1 MVSDVLAPPEVVVSF
16 CRVERTGPASVR
28 RTVVVQPGM
37 CGPLQNLVA
46 CVGDWTWQ
54 TVSTVCGL
62 DVFNARDVRGRPSY
76 LAFYYYRLTSG
87 ARFHPREL
95 TFGERI
101 EVDSRVYNSGRL
113 SVVTVHR
120 IRRITGEGQPALP
133 FDADEPC
140 SRPRPD
146 CMYVENVNVWVSRS
160 DPRSNVALVRS
171 APVGFTHTH
180 LPDADSP
187 RDLCARARDLGV
199 FPDPARSHW
208 PRSAA
213 DLVLEH
219 PVDVVRDVN
228 GVGLLY
234 FAAFF
239 PIAERAQLHQ
249 WRASGGT
256 DRAFLDRALL
266 DARICYLA
274 NADLEATL
282 TVALRTSY
290 DPDEPAHQKSD
301 LTIGDATTG
310 RTIAVAAFRHRAPVG

>member
-1 MVSDVLAPPEVVVSF
+1 MSDVLAPPEGMPF
-16 CRVERTGPASVR
+16 CEAERTGPASVR
-28 RTVVVQPGM
+28 RTMIVQPGM

-54 TVSTVCGL
+54 TVSMVCGL
-62 DVFNARDVRGRPSY
+62 DVFNARDARGLPSY

-87 ARFHPREL
+87 SRFHPRDL

-101 EVDSRVYNSGRL
+101 EVDSLVFNSGRL

-120 IRRITGEGQPALP
+120 IRRITAEGQPPLP
-133 FDADEPC
+133 FDADEMS

-146 CMYVENVNVWVSRS
+146 CLYVENLNVWVSRS

-171 APVGFTHTH
+171 APVGFTHMH
-180 LPDADSP
+180 LPHADSP
-187 RDLCARARDLGV
+187 RHLCARARDLGV
-199 FPDPARSHW
+199 FPDSARSHW
-208 PRSAA
+208 PRSAP

-239 PIAERAQLHQ
+239 PIVERAQLHQ

-256 DRAFLDRALL
+256 DRAFLDRTLL

-274 NADLEATL
+274 NADLDATL
-282 TVALRTSY
+282 TLALRTSY
-290 DPDEPAHQKSD
+290 DPDDPVHQKSD
-301 LTIGDATTG
+301 LAISEATTR
-310 RTIAVAAFRHRAPVG
+310 RTIAVASFRHRAPVG